1 MFDKLRWSVADTCK
15 RFFLMNLRTL
25 RYLNKYLFKRKNYDI
40 LERYF
45 ENKYTIETENFKPDV

>member
-1 MFDKLRWSVADTCK
+1 
-15 RFFLMNLRTL
+15 MNLRTF
-25 RYLNKYLFKRKNYDI
+25 RYLNKYLFERKNYDI